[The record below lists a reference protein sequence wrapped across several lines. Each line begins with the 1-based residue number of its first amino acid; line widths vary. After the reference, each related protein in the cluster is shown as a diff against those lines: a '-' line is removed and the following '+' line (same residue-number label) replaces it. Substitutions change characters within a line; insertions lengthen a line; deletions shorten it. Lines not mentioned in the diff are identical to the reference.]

1 MRKVVWTGL
10 GAGIGVTAL
19 IGAAMASGAEPTA
32 KSDPAVARAAV
43 QILEKRCVSCH
54 GERSPAGGLR
64 LDSRDGLMRGGN
76 RGASIFPGHAA
87 RSVLNEAVQY
97 VGSLKMP
104 PAGKLPDAEAAVLA
118 QWVDA
123 GAPWPAGMTSRGFWA
138 FQPVKRPAVPAVRQK
153 GWVKNPVDAFVLATL
168 ERRGWKPS
176 PYADRRTLIRRVTL
190 DLTGL
195 PPTPEEVD
203 AFLADRSPRAYEKVV
218 DRLLASPH
226 YGERMAQHWLDL
238 ARYADSDGYHDD
250 TTRLMWKYRDYVIRS
265 FNQNKPFD
273 QFTVEQLAGDLVP
286 NATTEQKIGSAFNRL
301 GPTSS
306 EGGAI
311 PEEYLAKYAV
321 DRVTTT
327 GDVWLG
333 LTVQCAECHDH
344 KYDPISSKEFYQL
357 FAFFDQVPE
366 PALYRGTDA
375 PPTILVPSPEEQTK
389 LDKLAGEVAAAELEL
404 KPRPDAPDAK
414 AETARQAEAKKR
426 VDALKGQRAEVERDA
441 RIRISADAPQ
451 RHPTYILLRGDYRNH
466 GEEVRPAVPAVL
478 GSLPSDDKPNRLTLA
493 KWLVDPKNP
502 LPARVTVNRLWQMLF
517 GRGLVKSADDFGVRG
532 DQPSHPELLDWLA
545 TNFVAGVGPSA
556 SGVEEAAPKAQGLTP
571 NAHPWDLKAIL
582 RLMVTSAT
590 YQQAS
595 RATPAQ
601 LTADPDNQ
609 YLARGARMRLAA
621 EFIRDNAL
629 AISGLLDR
637 QRSVGGPSVKPY
649 QPGDLWRELSSGDQE
664 AKSYVQDHGPDLY
677 RRGLYTFWKRSIL
690 YPSFA
695 VFDAPK
701 RETCTIRR
709 PVTNTPLQAFVTL
722 NDKTFMEAARV
733 FAQRVL
739 QHGGTSPDARVD
751 YAMRVALSRPATP
764 AERRSL
770 TSLYADALREYRAHP
785 DAAQKLVSV
794 GESARPSDLDV
805 SEHAAWTCVCN
816 AILNLDETLTK
827 E

>member
-10 GAGIGVTAL
+10 SAGLGITTL
-19 IGAAMASGAEPTA
+19 IGAAMASGAEPA
-32 KSDPAVARAAV
+32 VKADPAVARAAV

-54 GERSPAGGLR
+54 GERAPAGGLR
-64 LDSRDGLMRGGN
+64 LDTREGLMRGGK
-76 RGASIFPGHAA
+76 RGAAVFPGHAA
-87 RSVLNEAVQY
+87 RSVLNGAVQY
-97 VGSLKMP
+97 VSSLKMP
-104 PAGKLPDAEAAVLA
+104 PAGKLPDAEAALLA

-123 GAPWPAGMTSRGFWA
+123 GAPWPAGVTSKGFWA
-138 FQPVKRPAVPAVRQK
+138 FQPVKRPAVPPVRFK
-153 GWVKNPVDAFVLATL
+153 GWVKNPVDAFVLSTL
-168 ERRGWKPS
+168 EHRGWKPS
-176 PYADRRTLIRRVTL
+176 PYAARRTLIRRVTL

-203 AFLADRSPRAYEKVV
+203 AFLKDRSPNAYTKVV

-250 TTRLMWKYRDYVIRS
+250 TTRLMWKYRDYVINS
-265 FNQNKPFD
+265 FNRNKPFD
-273 QFTVEQLAGDLVP
+273 QFTVEQLAGDLLP

-375 PPTILVPSPEEQTK
+375 PPTILVPSPEEQAK
-389 LDKLAGEVAAAELEL
+389 LDKLAREIAATEVEL
-404 KPRPDAPDAK
+404 KPRPDASDAK
-414 AETARQAEAKKR
+414 AETARQAEVKKR
-426 VDALKGQRAEVERDA
+426 VDALKAQRAEVERDA

-451 RHPTYILLRGDYRNH
+451 RHPTYVLLRGDYRSH
-466 GEEVRPAVPAVL
+466 GEEVHPAVPAVL
-478 GSLPSDDKPNRLTLA
+478 GSLPPDEKPNRLTLA
-493 KWLVDPKNP
+493 RWLVDPKNP

-532 DQPSHPELLDWLA
+532 DQPSHPELLDYLA
-545 TNFVAGVGPSA
+545 SEFTS
-556 SGVEEAAPKAQGLTP
+556 SGWNVKRV
-571 NAHPWDLKAIL
+571 L

-590 YQQAS
+590 YQQSS
-595 RATPAQ
+595 RATPEQ

-609 YLARGARMRLAA
+609 YLARGARLRLAA

-629 AISGLLDR
+629 AISGLLDWER
-637 QRSVGGPSVKPY
+637 PVGGPSVKPY

-701 RETCTIRR
+701 REVCTIRR

-739 QHGGTSPDARVD
+739 QHGGTSPEARVD
-751 YAMRVALSRPATP
+751 YAMRVALARPAIP
-764 AERRSL
+764 AERRAMV
-770 TSLYADALREYRAHP
+770 SLYADALREYRSHP
-785 DAAQKLVSV
+785 DAALKLVSV